1 MRKLVKLF
9 WKSLCVMFPMLV
21 AIGYFHARP
30 MSYADGE
37 IPYYIWNKD
46 KASTTSDKP
55 YEMIILGDSV
65 ANAAYAPEILS
76 DRTLNL
82 SLGGTTTVENYYILR
97 DWLEHNK
104 APKVCY
110 ISFMDFHMATLDCF
124 WTRSMYSHRFRFD
137 QNAEMLYAATKYDGP
152 GILSEHPVLDYLSYE
167 LRLPNKYIA
176 AFTNAS
182 FNQRYKGNAEAR
194 RLNELHGGR
203 YIGRGTTEYQSD
215 SENVY
220 TEFTVAPLIDVYYR
234 KILALCRENQI
245 TVRIIKLPLP
255 ENRVFTEEYEK
266 SFYAYYDALEKD
278 YPEITVDWIKT
289 SYPQAYFTDVHHM
302 NSHGAL
308 QFGED
313 LKKRYPEDFGDAVLS
328 EEQIA
333 AINDSIAGENKLE
346 QILKWI
352 AGKEYTVLLYDGEDE
367 MDTLYPELQ
376 EKEPDLK
383 KLSLR
388 RMEDGIKQVFFVSG
402 TNETHPDLSVYE
414 EDGIRKAR
422 LPGDA
427 QEQWETSSDHVLG
440 VMVIDR
446 YHQRVV
452 CRKEFKEIRELR
464 GL

>member
-46 KASTTSDKP
+46 KATTTSDKP
-55 YEMIILGDSV
+55 YETIILGDSV

-104 APKVCY
+104 
-110 ISFMDFHMATLDCF
+110 
-124 WTRSMYSHRFRFD
+124 
-137 QNAEMLYAATKYDGP
+137 DGP
-152 GILSEHPVLDYLSYE
+152 GILSEHPVLEYLSYE
-167 LRLPNKYIA
+167 LCLPNKYIA

-245 TVRIIKLPLP
+245 TV
-255 ENRVFTEEYEK
+255 
-266 SFYAYYDALEKD
+266 
-278 YPEITVDWIKT
+278 
-289 SYPQAYFTDVHHM
+289 
-302 NSHGAL
+302 
-308 QFGED
+308 
-313 LKKRYPEDFGDAVLS
+313 
-328 EEQIA
+328 
-333 AINDSIAGENKLE
+333 
-346 QILKWI
+346 
-352 AGKEYTVLLYDGEDE
+352 
-367 MDTLYPELQ
+367 
-376 EKEPDLK
+376 
-383 KLSLR
+383 
-388 RMEDGIKQVFFVSG
+388 
-402 TNETHPDLSVYE
+402 
-414 EDGIRKAR
+414 
-422 LPGDA
+422 
-427 QEQWETSSDHVLG
+427 
-440 VMVIDR
+440 
-446 YHQRVV
+446 
-452 CRKEFKEIRELR
+452 
-464 GL
+464 